1 MKRRTLLAGG
11 TLATTSL
18 AAPSLRAQTVT
29 EIKVLYSIPDIFK
42 TLHEQIAAE
51 FMKANPQYKVTFLA
65 PQPGYEEVA
74 QATLRAAVTN
84 TLPDVVYHGLNRQR
98 VFFDRKLA
106 QPLDALIAADKDF
119 SAFGHSPGLLDIGR
133 FGGKQ
138 LGIGFSVSTP
148 IIYYNADLVT
158 KVGGNSAALPASW
171 DEVFA
176 LARKIKALGGSTQG
190 FHFDWD
196 ITGNWMWQALV
207 FANGGAMLTAD
218 EKKVAFDG
226 PAGKT
231 AIETLSRMVTQGT
244 MRDVAQSVSLQDF
257 TSGTM
262 GIWGHSTSRLGGVT
276 KQVAD
281 KFKLLTGPF
290 PIQPN
295 GRLPLGGNVAMMFA
309 KDAGQQKAAWE
320 YIKFATGPVGATLMV
335 QATGYFPSALAAAE
349 DPKLLKPYYDKNSNH
364 MVAIKQ
370 LPKSTGWYAFPG
382 DNGIKIT
389 DVIKDHLQSVV
400 AQKAKPDSALA
411 QMAKDVQALLPSQS

>member
-11 TLATTSL
+11 VAAASL
-18 AAPSLRAQTVT
+18 AAPSLRAQSQT
-29 EIKVLYSIPDIFK
+29 EITVLYSTPDLFK
-42 TLHEQIAAE
+42 TLHEQIAAS
-51 FMKANPQYKVTFLA
+51 FMKANPQYKITFLA
-65 PQPGYEEVA
+65 PQPAYEEVA

-98 VFFDRKLA
+98 VFYDRGLA
-106 QPLDALIAADKDF
+106 QPLDALISADPDF
-119 SAFGHSPGLLDIGR
+119 KNYGHAPGLLDIGR

-138 LGIGFSVSTP
+138 LGIGFSLSTP
-148 IIYYNADLVT
+148 IIYYNTDLVA
-158 KVGGNSAALPASW
+158 KAGGDAAALPATW
-171 DEVFA
+171 DGIFA
-176 LARKIKALGGSTQG
+176 LARKVKALGGATQG
-190 FHFDWD
+190 YHFDWD

-207 FANGGAMLTAD
+207 FSNSGAMLTAD

-226 PAGKT
+226 LAGKT
-231 AIETLSRMVTQGT
+231 AIETLSRMVSEGT

-276 KQVAD
+276 KQVGD
-281 KFKLLTGPF
+281 KFKLRTGAF
-290 PIQPN
+290 PIQPD
-295 GRLPLGGNVAMMFA
+295 GRLPLGGNVAMLFT
-309 KDAGQQKAAWE
+309 KDTARQKAAWE
-320 YIKFATGPVGATLMV
+320 YIKFATGPVGATMMV
-335 QATGYFPSALAAAE
+335 QATGYFPSALAATE
-349 DPKLLKPYYDKNSNH
+349 DPNLLKPYYDKNPNH
-364 MVAIKQ
+364 LVAIRQ

-400 AQKAKPDSALA
+400 AQKAKPDAVLP

>member
-1 MKRRTLLAGG
+1 MKRRTLLAGS
-11 TLATTSL
+11 LAAASL
-18 AAPSLRAQTVT
+18 AAPSVRAQGTT
-29 EIKVLYSIPDIFK
+29 EIKVLYSIPDLFK

-65 PQPGYEEVA
+65 PQPQYEEVA

-84 TLPDVVYHGLNRQR
+84 TLPDVAYQGLNRQR
-98 VFFDRKLA
+98 LFFDRGLA
-106 QPLDALIAADKDF
+106 QPLDGLMSSDPDF
-119 SAFGHSPGLLDIGR
+119 KTYGHAPGLLDIGR

-138 LGIGFSVSTP
+138 LGIGFSLSTP
-148 IIYYNADLVT
+148 ILYYNADLVT
-158 KVGGNSAALPASW
+158 KAGGDSAALPTDW
-171 DEVFA
+171 NGVFA
-176 LARKIKALGGSTQG
+176 LARKIKALGSATQG

-207 FANGGAMLTAD
+207 FSNGGTMLTAD

-226 PAGKT
+226 PAGRT
-231 AIETLSRMVTQGT
+231 AIDTLNRMVTEGT
-244 MRDVAQSVSLQDF
+244 MRDVSQSVSLQDF
-257 TSGTM
+257 TSGAM

-281 KFKLLTGPF
+281 KFRLLTGAF
-290 PIQPN
+290 PIQAD

-309 KDAGQQKAAWE
+309 KDPAKQKAAWE

-335 QATGYFPSALAAAE
+335 QATGYFPSALAATE
-349 DPKLLKPYYDKNSNH
+349 DPKLLKSYYEKNPNH
-364 MVAIKQ
+364 LVAIRQ
-370 LPKSTGWYAFPG
+370 LPRSTGWYAFPG

-400 AQKAKPDSALA
+400 SQKAKPDAVLP
-411 QMAKDVQALLPSQS
+411 QMTKDVQALLPSQS

>member
-11 TLATTSL
+11 VAAASL
-18 AAPSLRAQTVT
+18 AAPALRAQSPT
-29 EIKVLYSIPDIFK
+29 EIKVLYSAPDLFK
-42 TLHEQIAAE
+42 TLHEQIAVE
-51 FMKANPQYKVTFLA
+51 FMKAHPQYKVTFLA
-65 PQPGYEEVA
+65 PLPAYEEAA

-84 TLPDVVYHGLNRQR
+84 TLPDVAYQGLNRQR
-98 VFFDRKLA
+98 VFFNRGLA
-106 QPLDALIAADKDF
+106 QPLDPLIAADPDF
-119 SAFGHSPGLLDIGR
+119 KTYGHSPGLLDVGR

-158 KVGGNSAALPASW
+158 KAGGNPAALPGDW
-171 DEVFA
+171 DGIFA

-207 FANGGAMLTAD
+207 FSNGGTMLTAD

-226 PAGKT
+226 PAGKVG
-231 AIETLSRMVTQGT
+231 IETLSRMVTEGT
-244 MRDVAQSVSLQDF
+244 MRDVAQNVSLQDF

-262 GIWGHSTSRLGGVT
+262 GVWGHSTSRLGGVT
-276 KQVAD
+276 KQVGD
-281 KFKLLTGPF
+281 KFRLLTGPF
-290 PIQPN
+290 PTQAD
-295 GRLPLGGNVAMMFA
+295 GRLPLGGNVAMLFTKDPA
-309 KDAGQQKAAWE
+309 KQKAAWE
-320 YIKFATGPVGATLMV
+320 YIKFATGPIGATMMV
-335 QATGYFPSALAAAE
+335 QATGYFPSALAAAD
-349 DPKLLKPYYDKNSNH
+349 DPKLLKPYYEKNPNH
-364 MVAIKQ
+364 LVAIRQ

-400 AQKAKPDSALA
+400 AQKAKPDAVLP
-411 QMAKDVQALLPSQS
+411 QMAKDVQVLLPSQS

>member
-1 MKRRTLLAGG
+1 MQRRTLLAGVAAS
-11 TLATTSL
+11 TL
-18 AAPSLRAQTVT
+18 AAPSLRAQTQT
-29 EIKVLYSIPDIFK
+29 EIKVLYSTPDLFK

-51 FMKANPQYKVTFLA
+51 FTKAHPQYKITFLA
-65 PQPGYEEVA
+65 PQPAYEEVA

-84 TLPDVVYHGLNRQR
+84 TLPDVAYHGLNRQR
-98 VFFDRKLA
+98 VFYDRGLA
-106 QPLDALIAADKDF
+106 QPLDPFIAADTDF
-119 SAFGHSPGLLDIGR
+119 KTYGHAPGLLDIGR

-138 LGIGFSVSTP
+138 LGIGFSLSTP

-158 KVGGNSAALPASW
+158 KAGGDLAALPRDW
-171 DEVFA
+171 DGIFA

-190 FHFDWD
+190 YQFDWD

-207 FANGGAMLTAD
+207 FANGGTMLTAD

-226 PAGKT
+226 PAGKV
-231 AIETLSRMVTQGT
+231 AIDTLNRMITEGT
-244 MRDVAQSVSLQDF
+244 MRDVSQSVSLQDF
-257 TSGTM
+257 TSGSM

-276 KQVAD
+276 KQVGD

-290 PIQPN
+290 PIQPD
-295 GRLPLGGNVAMMFA
+295 GRLPLGGNVAMLFA
-309 KDAGQQKAAWE
+309 KDPAKQKAAWE
-320 YIKFATGPVGATLMV
+320 YIKFATGPVGATMMV
-335 QATGYFPSALAAAE
+335 QATGYFPSALAAAD
-349 DPKLLKPYYDKNSNH
+349 DPKLLKPYYDKNPNH
-364 MVAIKQ
+364 LVAIKQ

-400 AQKAKPDSALA
+400 SQKAKPDAVLP